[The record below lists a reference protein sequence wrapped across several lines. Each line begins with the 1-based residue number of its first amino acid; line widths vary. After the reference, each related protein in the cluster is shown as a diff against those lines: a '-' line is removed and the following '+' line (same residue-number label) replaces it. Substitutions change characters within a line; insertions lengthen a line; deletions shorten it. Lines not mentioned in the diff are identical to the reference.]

1 MSIRADFEKEF
12 NSEEYEILVLIK
24 AACRGAMCIK
34 DMLKPSVD
42 FWAAIDLRTGTL
54 LNEKGR
60 IEWLVSKDEKKNAG
74 WGYDFEQ
81 LGIYRILV
89 RKCIPRKLGPYQ
101 MELMN
106 NRYMLI
112 KILEENVTNESLEK
126 LKEYYNR
133 PILIKN
139 ELGEFKLDRE
149 FSMFEGCIDWYG
161 REVTVFLETDTEDG
175 DSADKAVEALSKL
188 NENLSECDMQYRAY
202 ATGQLT
208 QLANEWQQE
217 EDDEAEEISE
227 EIFAKRI
234 KISEVTISSEG
245 ELTLYYN
252 DDDMFWGHAIE
263 ILVDADGSITSADI
277 VG

>member
-1 MSIRADFEKEF
+1 
-12 NSEEYEILVLIK
+12 
-24 AACRGAMCIK
+24 
-34 DMLKPSVD
+34 
-42 FWAAIDLRTGTL
+42 
-54 LNEKGR
+54 
-60 IEWLVSKDEKKNAG
+60 
-74 WGYDFEQ
+74 
-81 LGIYRILV
+81 
-89 RKCIPRKLGPYQ
+89 
-101 MELMN
+101 
-106 NRYMLI
+106 
-112 KILEENVTNESLEK
+112 
-126 LKEYYNR
+126 
-133 PILIKN
+133 
-139 ELGEFKLDRE
+139 
-149 FSMFEGCIDWYG
+149 MFEGCIDWDG

-188 NENLSECDMQYRAY
+188 NENLSECDMQYRSY
-202 ATGQLT
+202 AAGQLT